1 MRSDGCVE
9 RLIDILFDALF
20 NVVNIIDDG
29 FDMLGDAEIIVVTAA
44 VIALCLD
51 VTKLNA
57 FDVLTDVVVVVLTD
71 TLADGTGIGV
81 GVLSGV
87 NAGGLVPIMTDL

>member
-1 MRSDGCVE
+1 MWSDGCIEALAGVV
-9 RLIDILFDALF
+9 FDALF